1 MSISSLLT
9 SSDEPAISE
18 PKASK
23 MKMLT
28 TKRPSIDQHQH
39 SELLQTEN
47 NSTKAS
53 LRRPSIQTQPPTR
66 TNEVDLRGSIDT
78 TFSGGAG
85 SSFGKKSNSSF
96 KDFKYHDSM
105 KVTEDADKSDT
116 DVDDDVYQVE
126 KQAYVAKRLK
136 RTAEIAT
143 SETEK
148 RKVGSLLHGAW
159 GYLMLTSMTATTGTS
174 TNKVTRTARCSWK
187 GSEGAC
193 ENRALC

>member
-9 SSDEPAISE
+9 SSDEPATSE
-18 PKASK
+18 PKALK
-23 MKMLT
+23 MKLLT
-28 TKRPSIDQHQH
+28 AKRPSIDQHQH
-39 SELLQTEN
+39 SEILQAEN

-53 LRRPSIQTQPPTR
+53 LRRPSIPTQPPAR
-66 TNEVDLRGSIDT
+66 ASEIDLRGSIDT

-126 KQAYVAKRLK
+126 KQAYEAKQRK
-136 RTAEIAT
+136 RTAEIFT
-143 SETEK
+143 SEAEK
-148 RKVGSLLHGAW
+148 RKVGSLLHG
-159 GYLMLTSMTATTGTS
+159 
-174 TNKVTRTARCSWK
+174 V
-187 GSEGAC
+187 
-193 ENRALC
+193 